1 MVLAVVLIKK
11 VGDLAQKRANQ
22 AMRAQILPILSVR
35 HPRPNSW
42 NPLRQAKGPGYAMK
56 LRMPDMLVM
65 EILQTPALLDQTA
78 RIVTDAVQ
86 DAALEEPKAFVTS
99 IFETL
104 MSD

>member
-1 MVLAVVLIKK
+1 MVLAKK

-22 AMRAQILPILSVR
+22 AMRAEILPLLSVQ

-42 NPLRQAKGPGYAMK
+42 NPLRQAKGQGYAMK
-56 LRMPDMLVM
+56 LRLPDPLVM
-65 EILQTPALLDQTA
+65 EILQTPTLLAATA
-78 RIVTDAVQ
+78 SIVVDAVQ

-99 IFETL
+99 IFDQL

>member
-1 MVLAVVLIKK
+1 MVLSRK

-22 AMRAQILPILSVR
+22 AMRAEILPLLSIR

-42 NPLRQAKGPGYAMK
+42 NPLRQAKGEGYVLK
-56 LRMPDMLVM
+56 LRMPDPLVL
-65 EILQTPALLDQTA
+65 EILRNDALMRKVA
-78 RIVTDAVQ
+78 EIVVNAVQ
-86 DAALEEPKAFVTS
+86 DAALEEPKAFVMS

>member
-1 MVLAVVLIKK
+1 MVLSRK

-22 AMRAQILPILSVR
+22 AMRTEILPLLSIR

-42 NPLRQAKGPGYAMK
+42 NPLRQAKGEGYVMK
-56 LRMPDMLVM
+56 LRMPDPLVM
-65 EILQTPALLDQTA
+65 EILRNDALLQQVA
-78 RIVTDAVQ
+78 GIVVSAVQ

-99 IFETL
+99 IFDAL